1 VNGGA
6 ASPEDAKKTSLGPLE
21 DRASGTIYPVL
32 AGRVTMPKPM
42 NVRTKKLL
50 VATVGVASVSYLACS
65 SSSSPTTAGDAA
77 SDAAVADEFVSSG
90 NLVGPLADG
99 SSGGSSSGGVG
110 GFPDASAPEA
120 FMTSGNLV
128 APLPEASPD
137 APADAAGDAQRDAFI
152 GSGNL
157 VAPLPDAG
165 RD

>member
-1 VNGGA
+1 
-6 ASPEDAKKTSLGPLE
+6 
-21 DRASGTIYPVL
+21 
-32 AGRVTMPKPM
+32 MPKPM

-77 SDAAVADEFVSSG
+77 SDAAVADQFVSSG
-90 NLVGPLADG
+90 NLVGPL
-99 SSGGSSSGGVG
+99 
-110 GFPDASAPEA
+110 PDASAPEA